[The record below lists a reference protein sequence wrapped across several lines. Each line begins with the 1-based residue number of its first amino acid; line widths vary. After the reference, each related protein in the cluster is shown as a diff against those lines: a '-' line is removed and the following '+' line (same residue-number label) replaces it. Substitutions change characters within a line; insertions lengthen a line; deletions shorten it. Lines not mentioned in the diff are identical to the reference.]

1 MQKAAA
7 LAYEKTK
14 DSAPQVVASG
24 KGFIAQKIIAKAQEF
39 DIPLF
44 CNKALVDSLVDLE
57 IQSHIPQELYHGVVE
72 VFVWLE
78 KVERSAQLSEQS

>member
-7 LAYEKTK
+7 LAYEKNK
-14 DSAPQVVASG
+14 KNALQVVASG
-24 KGFIAQKIIAKAQEF
+24 KGAIAQKIISMAQEF

-44 CNKALVDSLVDLE
+44 CNKVLVDSLVNLE

-72 VFVWLE
+72 VFMWLE